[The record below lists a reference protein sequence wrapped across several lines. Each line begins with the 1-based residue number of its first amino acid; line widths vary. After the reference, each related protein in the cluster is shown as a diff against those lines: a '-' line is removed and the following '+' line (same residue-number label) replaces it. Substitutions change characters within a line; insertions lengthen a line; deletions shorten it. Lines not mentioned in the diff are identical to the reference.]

1 MSENVSVVAITL
13 NEEHNLQY
21 FIESAKKL
29 TTKIFILDSF
39 SSDKT
44 IEIALN
50 NKIFIGQRKF
60 TNFGDQWNFAI
71 NNLPIKTEWIIKLDP
86 DERLTDKVVK
96 NIRNEIKNNSKFNG
110 FSFDRRL
117 FFLGNKLPAKQ
128 EVLRIWRKNKCVF
141 SDQKVNEI
149 PVIEGKV
156 KKISGEILHYDSP
169 SLDHWIN
176 KQNKYTTLES
186 EEIQDIVKRS
196 KKNRNNIFNNKRLL
210 FIRVFTKIPFRYFF
224 LFLYFYFIKGL
235 FLFGKV
241 GYMWASLRVS
251 VYFWIEVK
259 YNNEGRILTYNNVI
273 GSPDSRCIQFK

>member
-1 MSENVSVVAITL
+1 MSENVSIVAITL
-13 NEEHNLQY
+13 NEEHHLQE
-21 FIESAKKL
+21 FIENAKKL

-44 IEIALN
+44 VEIAIN
-50 NKIFIGQRKF
+50 NEIFIGQRKF

-96 NIRNEIKNNSKFNG
+96 NIRNEIKNNSNFNG

-117 FFLGNKLPAKQ
+117 FFLGKKLPAKQ

-186 EEIQDIVKRS
+186 EEIQEIVKRS
-196 KKNRNNIFNNKRLL
+196 QKNRNNIFNNKRLL

-259 YNNEGRILTYNNVI
+259 YNNEGRILTYNNII